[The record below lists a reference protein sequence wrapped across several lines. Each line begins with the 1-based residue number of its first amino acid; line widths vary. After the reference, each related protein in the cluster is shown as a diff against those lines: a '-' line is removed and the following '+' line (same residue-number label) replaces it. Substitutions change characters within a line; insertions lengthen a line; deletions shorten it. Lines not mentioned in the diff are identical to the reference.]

1 MIRVF
6 AVSLVRVSLV
16 LSCFTVCAFAQ
27 TPPVPGATPQA
38 GAPPARPAAKKTSP
52 KAKAAVRPPAVKEH
66 GPCKLGVISA
76 VGDRFSVQKFGV
88 TVFETEENEVP
99 VDWGF
104 DDLVAARV
112 RAATGADPMVHR
124 IAYPKAAFEP
134 FYHPTSR
141 LLPDPREGLPAIVRN
156 ITSDANCERY
166 LVVTRFKAQLPNT
179 NLTLDGVGVYNQGLG
194 TILRHSHLFANIA
207 VVVLDGRTYERIGS
221 PFANFGTR
229 FAESMRLTEDPLTKL
244 DNSFFPEPAA
254 AVATNVTL
262 RDRTRALIAAKLD
275 QTLPDYLKAE

>member
-76 VGDRFSVQKFGV
+76 IGDRFSVQKFGV

-124 IAYPKAAFEP
+124 TRLSQGRVRA
-134 FYHPTSR
+134 
-141 LLPDPREGLPAIVRN
+141 LLPSN
-156 ITSDANCERY
+156 ITIAARSSRGPAGDRPEHHVGCELRTLSRRHQVQGAIAEHQSDARRRRRIQSGPRNHPQAFAICS
-166 LVVTRFKAQLPNT
+166 P
-179 NLTLDGVGVYNQGLG
+179 TLRSL
-194 TILRHSHLFANIA
+194 
-207 VVVLDGRTYERIGS
+207 VLDGRTYERIRS

-275 QTLPDYLKAE
+275 QTLPAI